1 MKTIEVLLID
11 TNKININDILF
22 SSFISESERKEFE
35 KYQHIETRNEKI
47 VSRYLKN
54 KYIGEYYIGESG
66 KPLAKDKHF
75 NISHSHGVVVMVI
88 DEVNVGVDVEIIKDY
103 SEELKNYIS
112 SFEEKLYIKD
122 RISFFEVWTNK
133 EALLKAVG
141 TGLRNKINE
150 IPSLPINGKRTYQ
163 GVEYLNKTLVY
174 NELII
179 TVSRESIEE
188 FEIKLNE
195 DI

>member
-66 KPLAKDKHF
+66 KPLSKDKHF

-150 IPSLPINGKRTYQ
+150 IPSLPINGKRVYQ

-179 TVSRESIEE
+179 TVSRESVEE